1 MFVNILVLGIKI
13 NAVGKIRSVH
23 GGGKTVLSE
32 GKENGLRFIRKYDCQ
47 IKSPR
52 NFLNCLN
59 GGWGKAVQEQAAGG
73 EETDGAGFA
82 HGKSFGFELQYRT
95 RS

>member
-23 GGGKTVLSE
+23 GGGETVLSE
-32 GKENGLRFIRKYDCQ
+32 GKEEGLRFIRKYDCQ

-73 EETDGAGFA
+73 EE
-82 HGKSFGFELQYRT
+82 KSHVGYIDRKDC
-95 RS
+95 